1 MECKGDGESGMGG
14 EGKSTSHQAWR
25 ANIQTAAR
33 GRQEVFPWLGLK
45 LDQLSDGIE
54 HVENNAGRCL
64 KNYTRN
70 NYRNLNWKRKGA
82 ITDFGRETFKV
93 HYLYTH
99 IHKCF
104 LITVIQKKPSSTF
117 SRNSLSRKKK
127 LDILTLGPE
136 WSLPAFQGEPRE
148 LSVRCCRL
156 KQTDRSF
163 PVALQICSGFKEI
176 PWMLLN
182 SMLPDKICWVRSPQ
196 PNNYVKLRIPGLK
209 DSYGICRQDSGFPD
223 QNWWT

>member
-127 LDILTLGPE
+127 IGYLNTRT
-136 WSLPAFQGEPRE
+136 WMKS
-148 LSVRCCRL
+148 
-156 KQTDRSF
+156 TSF
-163 PVALQICSGFKEI
+163 PG
-176 PWMLLN
+176 
-182 SMLPDKICWVRSPQ
+182 R
-196 PNNYVKLRIPGLK
+196 
-209 DSYGICRQDSGFPD
+209 
-223 QNWWT
+223 T